1 MVFPPPNWQTPYHNK
16 TQTINSLTTTKTYER
31 IVESNEETGMMMK
44 HTFVIDSDTLTTWLM
59 KKNENLISVVEG
71 VIDDKDSL
79 EKDLTLLVINAKMM
93 LLEELT
99 DLICA
104 QGVGTLH

>member
-1 MVFPPPNWQTPYHNK
+1 M
-16 TQTINSLTTTKTYER
+16 I
-31 IVESNEETGMMMK
+31 
-44 HTFVIDSDTLTTWLM
+44 HTFTIDSDMLTTWLIQ
-59 KKNENLISVVEG
+59 KNENLISVMES
-71 VIDDKDSL
+71 VIDDVGSL
-79 EKDLTLLVINAKMM
+79 EKELTMLAIHARMT

>member
-1 MVFPPPNWQTPYHNK
+1 
-16 TQTINSLTTTKTYER
+16 
-31 IVESNEETGMMMK
+31 MK

>member
-1 MVFPPPNWQTPYHNK
+1 MKLKYTF
-16 TQTINSLTTTKTYER
+16 TIDK
-31 IVESNEETGMMMK
+31 
-44 HTFVIDSDTLTTWLM
+44 DTLTTWLIQ
-59 KKNENLISVVEG
+59 KNEVLIG
-71 VIDDKDSL
+71 VMENVIGDESSL
-79 EKDLTLLVINAKMM
+79 EKELTMIVVNAKMM

>member
-1 MVFPPPNWQTPYHNK
+1 
-16 TQTINSLTTTKTYER
+16 
-31 IVESNEETGMMMK
+31 MK

-99 DLICA
+99 DLICC
-104 QGVGTLH
+104 QGSGTLH

>member
-1 MVFPPPNWQTPYHNK
+1 
-16 TQTINSLTTTKTYER
+16 
-31 IVESNEETGMMMK
+31 MK
-44 HTFVIDSDTLTTWLM
+44 HTFKIDSDTLTTWLIQ
-59 KKNENLISVVEG
+59 KNENLICVMESVM
-71 VIDDKDSL
+71 DDKDSL